1 MEWPRTT
8 LPVSALFRSGDVWSL
23 FVVEDGRARLRQIE
37 VGQRTPLTAEIKGG
51 VEADEEVIIHPAN
64 EITDGT
70 RVEPREQEFQVSL
83 SHRAQALAQL
93 KRS

>member
-1 MEWPRTT
+1 
-8 LPVSALFRSGDVWSL
+8 
-23 FVVEDGRARLRQIE
+23 
-37 VGQRTPLTAEIKGG
+37 
-51 VEADEEVIIHPAN
+51 VIVHPAN

-70 RVEPREQEFQVSL
+70 RVEPREQKYHILVSL

>member
-1 MEWPRTT
+1 MQI
-8 LPVSALFRSGDVWSL
+8 PVSALFRTGDVWSL

-37 VGQRTPLTAEIKGG
+37 VGQRTPTTAEIKSG
-51 VEADEEVIIHPAN
+51 VEADEEVIAHPAN

-70 RVEPREQEFQVSL
+70 RVEPRAQQYHIL
-83 SHRAQALAQL
+83 SNTLTQGLAQL